1 MGCEGRIFCELITDQ
16 KIKIH
21 KQKHHSKHRIMSF
34 TEWKEV
40 ISMFF
45 PFPKKKTALR
55 PTFFNN
61 SMNK

>member
-1 MGCEGRIFCELITDQ
+1 MGCEGRIFFELITDQ

-40 ISMFF
+40 TSMFF
-45 PFPKKKTALR
+45 PFPKKNCTQTNVLQQ
-55 PTFFNN
+55 FHE
-61 SMNK
+61 